1 MDEILEVRWND
12 GVHDE
17 DIVEQFTDLNEAL
30 TRVREIRAKYEGQF
44 PRIWRK

>member
-17 DIVEQFTDLNEAL
+17 DIVEQFDNLRDAQA
-30 TRVREIRAKYEGQF
+30 RVREIHEKYGQS

>member
-12 GVHDE
+12 QIHDE
-17 DIVEQFTDLNEAL
+17 DIVEQFTDLAEAQS
-30 TRVREIRAKYEGQF
+30 RVREIRAKYGQF